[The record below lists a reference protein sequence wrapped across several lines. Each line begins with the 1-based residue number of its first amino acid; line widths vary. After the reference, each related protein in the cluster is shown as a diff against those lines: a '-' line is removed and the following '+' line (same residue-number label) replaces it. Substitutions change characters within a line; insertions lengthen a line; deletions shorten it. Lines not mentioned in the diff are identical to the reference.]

1 MTTKVT
7 IREGRDIRELFE
19 SGHGTWAGKGAAALE
34 LTGEVR
40 PEDFERL
47 SELVTDE
54 DEDQDG
60 DDVRPYAAKPAG
72 GLSLIEQMRQDG
84 TL

>member
-1 MTTKVT
+1 V
-7 IREGRDIRELFE
+7 I
-19 SGHGTWAGKGAAALE
+19 SGSCSNLAAERGLERVLAALG

-60 DDVRPYAAKPAG
+60 DDVRPYAAKPAAVSR
-72 GLSLIEQMRQDG
+72 LSSRCAR
-84 TL
+84 TARCSAF

>member
-1 MTTKVT
+1 MTTEVT

-19 SGHGTWAGKGAAALE
+19 SGRGTWAGKGAAALG

-47 SELVTDE
+47 AELVTDE

-60 DDVRPYAAKPAG
+60 DDVRPYAGEA
-72 GLSLIEQMRQDG
+72 R
-84 TL
+84 